1 MPAELIVCGD
11 PAPGVGGEFERECAR
26 VLRDSLPVGYVIS
39 TNVNVPRG
47 VGEFYEYD
55 AIITAPGISDVLEMK
70 CVRPEICVGE
80 DQIVSSTGFTVDRI
94 LSKLDHKG
102 KVLRTRLEKSPF
114 PSGEKH
120 RLTRVHTQ
128 VVVPSDCRITFSLEE
143 HKRNK
148 PVFSLAET
156 VEKYRR
162 LASSSDFFR
171 DGTARLEI
179 RNSLSPQASILLI
192 TNERGKAALPDLPA
206 GSYWMAGF
214 LPSTSNASLHFDF
227 CVDSCPANELV
238 ETEMLLIQNLNGT
251 LQKLDRSAAA
261 SREVRMDLAP
271 DRDPGWAMLI
281 NRAETTRVAVRLH
294 KFHLLVE
301 DPTTAFIP
309 GAMVSVVR
317 KGPTGQ
323 ETILVGSTDAAG
335 KFAGNLPA
343 GDYCVVVSAQG
354 FVSQAVPVSIDP
366 EGVDE
371 DFQVH
376 LNVGSTT

>member
-1 MPAELIVCGD
+1 LLIHAHGSTIGATAQMPETSSKR
-11 PAPGVGGEFERECAR
+11 ERKR
-26 VLRDSLPVGYVIS
+26 MQ
-39 TNVNVPRG
+39 
-47 VGEFYEYD
+47 
-55 AIITAPGISDVLEMK
+55 DV
-70 CVRPEICVGE
+70 
-80 DQIVSSTGFTVDRI
+80 
-94 LSKLDHKG
+94 
-102 KVLRTRLEKSPF
+102 
-114 PSGEKH
+114 
-120 RLTRVHTQ
+120 
-128 VVVPSDCRITFSLEE
+128 CRIRPILYW
-143 HKRNK
+143 
-148 PVFSLAET
+148 LAGFFFLALT
-156 VEKYRR
+156 AGLHAY
-162 LASSSDFFR
+162 ASSVWVVGLPSPLPYVRSDASITVYF
-171 DGTARLEI
+171 DGKPLQAARLEI

-238 ETEMLLIQNLNGT
+238 EAEMLLIQNLNGT

-281 NRAETTRVAVRLH
+281 NRAETTRVPVRLH